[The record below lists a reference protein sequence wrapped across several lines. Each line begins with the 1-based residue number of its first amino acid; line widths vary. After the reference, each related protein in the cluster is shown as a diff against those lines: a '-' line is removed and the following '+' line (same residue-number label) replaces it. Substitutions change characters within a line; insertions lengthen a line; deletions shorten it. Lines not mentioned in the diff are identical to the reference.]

1 MGCGDLMATK
11 RRGAAGW
18 QGEGARPVMVPE
30 EGTAAPVSYLTST
43 KKSAA
48 LSLRLAFR
56 GLITV
61 PTERWRGAGVILVG
75 GEPSTGNV
83 GTTPLV

>member
-1 MGCGDLMATK
+1 MAAK

-30 EGTAAPVSYLTST
+30 EGAAAYLRST
-43 KKSAA
+43 KKLAA
-48 LSLRLAFR
+48 LSLRLTLR
-56 GLITV
+56 GLIIV
-61 PTERWRGAGVILVG
+61 PTERWRVAWGH
-75 GEPSTGNV
+75 PSWADPHTGIV